1 MQITIA
7 CPLSKFRL
15 SWLSVMPFSCTL
27 LTSNN
32 MISLSTKSHFGPRY
46 EGDHSTKEWNLL
58 TNQKLKGPSSDMK
71 MEEKV
76 SGKCRLSQ
84 GWYQA
89 PHYSIT
95 TTSDTF
101 VKLKSLLVYW
111 NHTQQLKTK
120 IWNNYYKNP

>member
-1 MQITIA
+1 
-7 CPLSKFRL
+7 
-15 SWLSVMPFSCTL
+15 
-27 LTSNN
+27 

-89 PHYSIT
+89 PPLLNNNNKWYICET
-95 TTSDTF
+95 L
-101 VKLKSLLVYW
+101 KLACLLKS
-111 NHTQQLKTK
+111 HSA
-120 IWNNYYKNP
+120 IKNKDMKSSL